1 MIYHA
6 KGQRPLVHI
15 TFDWNIAMI
24 LPCVLSVGF
33 DPILMRSRSLVL
45 RQAGFAVDEAYNL
58 AGALALAKSGA
69 VDLVLLCHTVSPN
82 EQRRFI
88 SAVRKIRRLL
98 PILCLNCQDCA
109 LPLPGC
115 VVVDNDPL
123 ELVKTVKLAVQ
134 SPQASQLS

>member
-1 MIYHA
+1 
-6 KGQRPLVHI
+6 
-15 TFDWNIAMI
+15 MI

>member
-1 MIYHA
+1 LCC
-6 KGQRPLVHI
+6 GRP
-15 TFDWNIAMI
+15 A
-24 LPCVLSVGF
+24 S
-33 DPILMRSRSLVL
+33 
-45 RQAGFAVDEAYNL
+45 QDEAYNL
-58 AGALALAKSGA
+58 AGALALAKSDA